1 MADGVDDCVNDCQ
14 GMGIGP
20 YVGPSSGG
28 LPFSARPKR
37 KAA

>member
-20 YVGPSSGG
+20 YVVPPSGG
-28 LPFSARPKR
+28 PLFSPRPKS
-37 KAA
+37 KTA